1 MATFESL
8 LCVLWRQGGGQSRG
22 NPTPWR
28 PTDSTLH
35 PSGAPSHKWSMQVPS
50 DVTGEAGGSV
60 VLPCTFTHPHKS
72 YDGPLMAIWRVREPY
87 DGAPVFQCVAPAASD
102 HCRTTVSYKSKYKLL
117 GNPRHN
123 DLSIKIDNL
132 TWSDSNRY
140 FCRVEF
146 AGDIRDRYESRVGVR
161 LHLTASPRI
170 VHITVRASQ
179 DQAFSALCTAEGEP
193 PPSLTWSGPA
203 AANGTAA
210 SNQEHQVTKEL
221 HGLAQ
226 DGRYT
231 CTATNPYGRAEGSV
245 YFYRFRAGAGGS
257 FLLPGLLS
265 SLGAKLSLLVAI
277 LGAIAFRGRTT
288 TNPIPIMSLI
298 HPSQSQTAFSFFL
311 MVSVKRLSCARL

>member
-1 MATFESL
+1 MDWSSL
-8 LCVLWRQGGGQSRG
+8 LLASWLSLFRM
-22 NPTPWR
+22 
-28 PTDSTLH
+28 
-35 PSGAPSHKWSMQVPS
+35 GAPSHKWSMQVPS

-277 LGAIAFRGRTT
+277 LGAIAFRGRGCSAAQA
-288 TNPIPIMSLI
+288 PASR
-298 HPSQSQTAFSFFL
+298 SQAQESTYENFERRNNRGNQPA
-311 MVSVKRLSCARL
+311 VSE